1 VTVPAFVIWIYAF
14 VIGAMI
20 GSFLNVCIYRWPAG
34 QSVIRPRSRC
44 PSCGH
49 QLTWRENI
57 PIFSWL
63 LQGGRCRNCRTAIS
77 VQYPL
82 IELTVALIWTAAA
95 IRFGVTVA
103 GLSSA
108 AFLTIMLGIAVTDAR
123 EMVIPDQFTWPG
135 TAIGLALAA
144 FPGGI
149 TLLSS
154 FLGAAGSALA
164 FWLLKLAAEKALKKP
179 ALGTGDIF
187 MMAVVGAFLGPAG
200 AVLTVMLGSLLG
212 LIVGVPIMFS
222 RGKLERM
229 ATYLPLGT
237 FLALGAAIAHGW
249 GTQLIDWYI
258 GFVLG

>member
-1 VTVPAFVIWIYAF
+1 MPAFVIWIYAF

-44 PSCGH
+44 PSCGNP
-49 QLTWRENI
+49 LAWYDNI

-63 LQGGRCRNCRTAIS
+63 ALRGRCRNCGVPIP
-77 VQYPL
+77 VQYPI

-95 IRFGVTVA
+95 IRFGLSIDA
-103 GLSSA
+103 LSSA
-108 AFLTIMLGIAVTDAR
+108 LFLTIMLGIAVTDAR

-135 TAIGLALAA
+135 TIIGLALAA
-144 FPGGI
+144 LPGGI
-149 TLLSS
+149 TLLSA

-164 FWLLKLAAEKALKKP
+164 FWLLQLAAEKALKKP

-212 LIVGVPIMFS
+212 LIVGVPIMLS

-249 GTQLIDWYI
+249 GPQLIEWYV